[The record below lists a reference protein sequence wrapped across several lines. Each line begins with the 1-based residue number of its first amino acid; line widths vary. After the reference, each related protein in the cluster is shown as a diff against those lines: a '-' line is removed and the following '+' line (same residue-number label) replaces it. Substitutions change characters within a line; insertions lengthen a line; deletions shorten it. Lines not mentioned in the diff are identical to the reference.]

1 MSFWI
6 PIVLALLPMYF
17 ANSSAMLFG
26 GKTPLD
32 LNAKAWDGK
41 PWLGKGKTFKGTFF
55 GVFFGTLAALL
66 IANLVPQA
74 VLEIS
79 SNYVLFGF
87 FVSVGAILGD
97 MVGSFLKRR
106 MDWEPGKPVLLLD
119 QLDFLAGGILLG
131 CLFFVPTLLQIVV
144 MVLATLIVHR
154 FSNWIAFKAKLK
166 EVPW

>member
-1 MSFWI
+1 MAFWVQI
-6 PIVLALLPMYF
+6 LLALLPMYF

-55 GVFFGTLAALL
+55 GIFFGTLGALL
-66 IANLVPQA
+66 IANLVPQHA
-74 VLEIS
+74 TATSE
-79 SNYVLFGF
+79 NYILFGF
-87 FVSVGAILGD
+87 FVSAGAILGD
-97 MVGSFLKRR
+97 ICGSFLKRR
-106 MDWEPGKPVLLLD
+106 LNTESGKPVFLLD
-119 QLDFLAGGILLG
+119 QLDFLAGGIVLG
-131 CLFFVPTLLQIVV
+131 SIFFFPRWEQIAVMVIITLL
-144 MVLATLIVHR
+144 VHR